1 MSVSADDLK
10 RFALT
15 PSDGDLP
22 YMDKQ
27 RKFVRFLIVWSVIG
41 GLTFNLVL
49 CFVNTRIMSTWET
62 YVGVTELSMT
72 FAALLAALDKRLR
85 VYMFLLIFVS
95 YMMLLFVIRG
105 ESDVKAV
112 RDIIVPVAFY
122 FMGRKAQD
130 LKLADKLLTISVA
143 IVVFFGLFEYFLTEL
158 FLDYFNVLG
167 YYLARGSLRLDETMG
182 ATRGLFISGTRPEP
196 RTILPFLGQ
205 HRVASVFLEP
215 VSAGNFGVIAY
226 AWTLFRSNMRWRW
239 WVMVGGMSVIVMADA
254 RFGLYTCALITLL
267 TPFYRII
274 PRTVWFVMPFI
285 MLALIA
291 AYGIATGTEGG
302 PNDLFGRMQ
311 VTAHIL
317 TQLDLAVVLG
327 FQTTTQFTADSGLA
341 YTLTKFGIGGFMA
354 LWAALVFAPI
364 KDARGWIFHAM
375 VITYLL
381 LLMIISNSFYSIKTG
396 AVLWFLLGTADTVV
410 FAPRTISWTKFFKRK
425 APQVPVQS
433 AAERLALFQSR
444 AGES

>member
-1 MSVSADDLK
+1 MTVSADDLK

-15 PSDGDLP
+15 PADGDLLH
-22 YMDKQ
+22 MDKQ

-49 CFVNTRIMSTWET
+49 CFVNTRIVSTWET

-72 FAALLAALDKRLR
+72 LAAFLAALDKRLR

-95 YMMLLFVIRG
+95 YMLLLFVIRG

-143 IVVFFGLFEYFLTEL
+143 LVVFFGLFEYFFTEL

-239 WVMVGGMSVIVMADA
+239 WVMAGGMSVIVMADA
-254 RFGLYTCALITLL
+254 RFGLYTCVLITLL

-291 AYGIATGTEGG
+291 AYGIATGTDGG

-341 YTLTKFGIGGFMA
+341 YTLTKFGIGGFLA

-364 KDARGWIFHAM
+364 KDAKGWIFHAM

-396 AVLWFLLGTADTVV
+396 AVLWFLLGTADTVM
-410 FAPRTISWTKFFKRK
+410 FAPRTFSWMKFFKRRPPE
-425 APQVPVQS
+425 APVQS
-433 AAERLALFQSR
+433 AAERLASFQSR
-444 AGES
+444 AGKA

>member
-1 MSVSADDLK
+1 MAVSSDDLK

-15 PSDGDLP
+15 PADGDLP
-22 YMDKQ
+22 YLDKQ

-41 GLTFNLVL
+41 GLTFNMVL

-62 YVGVTELSMT
+62 YVGITELSMT

-95 YMMLLFVIRG
+95 YMVLLFAIRG

-143 IVVFFGLFEYFLTEL
+143 IVVFFGLFEYFFTEL

-167 YYLARGSLRLDETMG
+167 YYLSRGSLRLDETMG

-239 WVMVGGMSVIVMADA
+239 WVMAGGMSVIVMADA
-254 RFGLYTCALITLL
+254 RFGLYTCVLITLL
-267 TPFYRII
+267 VPFYNII
-274 PRTVWFVMPFI
+274 PRTVWFVLPFI

-291 AYGIATGTEGG
+291 AYGIATGTNGG

-354 LWAALVFAPI
+354 LWAALVFAPL
-364 KDARGWIFHAM
+364 KDARGWPFHAM
-375 VITYLL
+375 AITYLL

-396 AVLWFLLGTADTVV
+396 AVLWFLLGTADTVM
-410 FAPRTISWTKFFKRK
+410 FAPRVFSWKKLFTRK
-425 APQVPVQS
+425 SPEAPVQTG
-433 AAERLALFQSR
+433 ADRLASFQRR
-444 AGES
+444 ASLP